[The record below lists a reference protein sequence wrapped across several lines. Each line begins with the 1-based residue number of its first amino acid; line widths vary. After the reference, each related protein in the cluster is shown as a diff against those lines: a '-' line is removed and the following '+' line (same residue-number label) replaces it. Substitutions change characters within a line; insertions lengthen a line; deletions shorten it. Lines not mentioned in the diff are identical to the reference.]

1 MRGKRLLLAI
11 ALTLAVAGAALAQ
24 TGNGY
29 DLTWWTVDGGGGEV
43 QGGGYTLT
51 GTAGQPEPGP
61 VLAGGDYALYS
72 GFWSAA
78 SATPPACTA
87 VTTVDLILVTAGD
100 IYTDTTVQFSADI
113 APNHADKPYNYAV
126 DYDDGDTATST
137 SSADP
142 LTTPLDHTFN
152 TVGNYDVL
160 VKVWNCTMTEAEA
173 KTDTVRVTV
182 LTRADLDE
190 HIFLPIVMKN

>member
-1 MRGKRLLLAI
+1 MRRVRLLLAV
-11 ALTLAVAGAALAQ
+11 ALTLIVASAALAQ
-24 TGNGY
+24 SGNGY
-29 DLTWWTVDGGGGEV
+29 DLTWWTVDGGGGQV

-61 VLAGGDYALYS
+61 VLAGGDYTLHS
-72 GFWSAA
+72 GFWPAA
-78 SATPPACTA
+78 PAAPPACTA
-87 VTTVDLILVTAGD
+87 VTSVDLNLVTAGD
-100 IYTDTTVQFSADI
+100 IYTDTTVQFSANI
-113 APNHADKPYNYAV
+113 APNNADKPYTYTV

-142 LTTPLDHTFN
+142 LTTPLDHTFD

-160 VKVWNCTMTEAEA
+160 IKVWNCTMTEGQA

-182 LTRADLDE
+182 MTKADLDE
-190 HIFLPIVMKN
+190 HIFLPMVMKN